1 MEKVPLAYS
10 TGGQKPV
17 KMPRRLV
24 DMRGPE
30 LVHNKL
36 VHKQWGI
43 QVNTIDSVL
52 EITPEIPEIAG
63 KNTSIP
69 AMIVYLPENS
79 AGRYYWLLFITY
91 LLVRWKIF
99 NTFNRKLRKTII

>member
-43 QVNTIDSVL
+43 QVNTITGY
-52 EITPEIPEIAG
+52 EKTRTGTGTQQAG
-63 KNTSIP
+63 SQTVGLSGKYN
-69 AMIVYLPENS
+69 
-79 AGRYYWLLFITY
+79 YWI
-91 LLVRWKIF
+91 
-99 NTFNRKLRKTII
+99 